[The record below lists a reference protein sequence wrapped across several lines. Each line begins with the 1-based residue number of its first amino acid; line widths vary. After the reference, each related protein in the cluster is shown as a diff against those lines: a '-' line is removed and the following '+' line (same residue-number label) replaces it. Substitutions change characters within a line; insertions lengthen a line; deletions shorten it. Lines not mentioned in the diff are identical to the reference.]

1 MGTVVFTWESMDEVA
16 HLLSQGLGDVSR
28 KSLVYMH

>member
-16 HLLSQGLGDVSR
+16 HLLSQAFGEQPREL
-28 KSLVYMH
+28 LPLP